1 LLQEVTRRLPGRVA
15 GDTTYASSHDLA
27 QAMIR
32 AAKAHGE
39 HEQRIGKADPNWPAW
54 YAEYMVR
61 EQPGEELQQ

>member
-1 LLQEVTRRLPGRVA
+1 VTKRLPGRVA
-15 GDTTYASSHDLA
+15 GDTTFASACDLA

-39 HEQRIGKADPNWPAW
+39 HAARIGKADPNWPNW

-61 EQPGEELQQ
+61 EQSGEQLPQ